1 MESCIERALAA
12 QCAPT
17 LAGLKPG
24 SLFRIGGDPAAMR
37 QTVDLWD
44 QRLSPRGI
52 RVRILKEC
60 PAAQACMIYVYRSG
74 WVDQLMEQPAIR
86 AFFHKMGYQPGNTS
100 SLLAQLS
107 RRFCLEQEYPHE
119 IGIFLGYPLEDVL
132 GFMEHRGRNFTCCGL
147 WKCYGDP
154 STAQARFARYR
165 ACTSAYKRMYER
177 GVPVMALVVAA

>member
-1 MESCIERALAA
+1 MESCFERALAA

-86 AFFHKMGYQPGNTS
+86 AFFHIICYSFSTFRTYYHRHCCS
-100 SLLAQLS
+100 FLS
-107 RRFCLEQEYPHE
+107 FKHYYMN
-119 IGIFLGYPLEDVL
+119 IIY
-132 GFMEHRGRNFTCCGL
+132 
-147 WKCYGDP
+147 
-154 STAQARFARYR
+154 
-165 ACTSAYKRMYER
+165 
-177 GVPVMALVVAA
+177 

>member
-1 MESCIERALAA
+1 MESCFERALAA

-74 WVDQLMEQPAIR
+74 WVDPAYG
-86 AFFHKMGYQPGNTS
+86 AAGNS
-100 SLLAQLS
+100 
-107 RRFCLEQEYPHE
+107 
-119 IGIFLGYPLEDVL
+119 GIFPQDGLSAREHLLPAGAAVPAVL
-132 GFMEHRGRNFTCCGL
+132 SGT
-147 WKCYGDP
+147 
-154 STAQARFARYR
+154 
-165 ACTSAYKRMYER
+165 
-177 GVPVMALVVAA
+177 GVSP

>member
-1 MESCIERALAA
+1 MRSHPGRAEA
-12 QCAPT
+12 
-17 LAGLKPG
+17 G

-119 IGIFLGYPLEDVL
+119 IG
-132 GFMEHRGRNFTCCGL
+132 
-147 WKCYGDP
+147 DP
-154 STAQARFARYR
+154 SWGTPWKTFWALWSTGGGISPAAAFG
-165 ACTSAYKRMYER
+165 SAMAT
-177 GVPVMALVVAA
+177 PVLPRPALPDTGPVLPHISGCMNAVFL